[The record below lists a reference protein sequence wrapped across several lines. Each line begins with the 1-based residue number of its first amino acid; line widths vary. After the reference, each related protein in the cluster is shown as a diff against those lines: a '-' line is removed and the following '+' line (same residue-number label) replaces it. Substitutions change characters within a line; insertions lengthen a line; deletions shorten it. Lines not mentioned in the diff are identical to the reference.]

1 MTTELFKFPSSILIE
16 IKNRTKKI
24 KNEYKFNIKDITN
37 CKNDKNL
44 LELIGYYIYNIFKKQ
59 QQNNLTK
66 IKSTFTKQDI
76 DKLFLFVFELK
87 NNDIFNSEHPIE
99 IFVKNFIID
108 ESDNDN
114 YFKVLQSLREYFIG
128 MKISELRDKVPGFI
142 FTYMKISENKI
153 REIINKKYTNNLYI
167 YKDKYK
173 NQIIFMEKAGDIS
186 LARFLL
192 SDPNE
197 EDIINVYL
205 QVILSLNAINQYYDF
220 SHNDLHLD
228 NIMITKLKEPK
239 ILTYNV
245 KLNGKQVK
253 INLKV
258 DKYLAKIIDFGMSSI
273 KYQYKGEEVL
283 SYNIFSLD
291 DDEYSKEDYLFF
303 PKEPFPENDIAK
315 FSSGLGNIYRNKNP
329 KISEMFINIVNY
341 AVNDFNDYINN
352 INFYMYYSDWN
363 NKTYDEI
370 LNNIFEIFKDYIEN
384 PIFDKEK
391 LVKCNSYLIRGIKY
405 KIKKNEDLNEIT
417 KYNYL
422 QNIMSRYVETG
433 FLDFNHDIIYYRLP
447 YSFKYSIFNKYSHDL
462 YTMIKIFDRIET
474 NCKILDFHDCENNLN
489 ILIRLISKSLYFI
502 LKEKSNYD
510 DEYTNEFL
518 DKLIIFI
525 KIAINKFDFRYKYI
539 YNKEI
544 IDIIRNN
551 IEKYYDKSDDLLQLL
566 ALFNMIR

>member
-258 DKYLAKIIDFGMSSI
+258 DKYLTKIIDFGFSSI
-273 KYQYKGEEVL
+273 KYQYDGEEVL
-283 SYNIFSLD
+283 SYNVNKHNVSLN
-291 DDEYSKEDYLFF
+291 Y
-303 PKEPFPENDIAK
+303 PKEPFPENDIIK
-315 FSSGLGNIYRNKNP
+315 LTSQFRYIFKEG
-329 KISEMFINIVNY
+329 KISDIFKSIFEYTVL
-341 AVNDFNDYINN
+341 N
-352 INFYMYYSDWN
+352 INERKYNFFIHYDNWN
-363 NKTYDEI
+363 GKTYDKI
-370 LNNIFEIFKDYIEN
+370 LNYILYKCELSEYLN
-384 PIFDKEK
+384 YSEK
-391 LVKCNSYLIRGIKY
+391 HEKKVECDSYLILDSYSLTNKKLHNVNLKSYIRKILNKYIKTG
-405 KIKKNEDLNEIT
+405 KIDYDT
-417 KYNYL
+417 K
-422 QNIMSRYVETG
+422 E
-433 FLDFNHDIIYYRLP
+433 IYYRLP
-447 YSFKYSIFNKYSHDL
+447 RSFKYFLYFEWTIDIELLGDLIDKIYSKYSTKDIIYKKDIKILYIFINTSIVKILLKYEKSYIKNFLAKINKYFEMS
-462 YTMIKIFDRIET
+462 IE
-474 NCKILDFHDCENNLN
+474 L
-489 ILIRLISKSLYFI
+489 SKSFELYKQKQITEEEKITLLNNVKNLDDYITDYLTFI
-502 LKEKSNYD
+502 GV
-510 DEYTNEFL
+510 F
-518 DKLIIFI
+518 
-525 KIAINKFDFRYKYI
+525 
-539 YNKEI
+539 
-544 IDIIRNN
+544 
-551 IEKYYDKSDDLLQLL
+551 
-566 ALFNMIR
+566 